1 MRVGRSFRTPSGV
14 REAPATA
21 AMARRSKITLA
32 TFPLSCWYTMDRTRV
47 SKFGSRNCMRY
58 GPTRS
63 MMRESTG
70 SAAVR
75 WRMASRMRKQKA
87 PAVRPP
93 YCNDMVRTHAAPL
106 RFLLALA
113 LLAAPALPQQPQKP
127 AEELPPPI
135 KVEVNLVNILA
146 SVRDKRGALIG
157 NLTKDYF
164 TILEDGKPQTI
175 KYFTRETD
183 LPLTIGLLVD
193 VSRSQENLLEIERR
207 AAVEFFGEVLRK
219 KDMAFVISF
228 GEESELLQDYTG
240 SPRLLEQALGQLRV
254 SSGVGGIGPGPVPTA
269 SQPRGTVLY
278 DAVYLA
284 ASEKLKG
291 EVGRKVL
298 VLITDGVDQGSR
310 MTRNQAIEA
319 AQKADAVIYSIDYQ
333 DPSAYGPFNFGG
345 GGGES
350 ELRRMSDETG
360 GRVFKVDRKHALDEV
375 FREIQDEMRSQ
386 YAIGYT
392 PTNDVKDGSYRRIDI
407 KLASKD
413 LKVQGGKGYYAVELD
428 SH

>member
-1 MRVGRSFRTPSGV
+1 
-14 REAPATA
+14 
-21 AMARRSKITLA
+21 
-32 TFPLSCWYTMDRTRV
+32 
-47 SKFGSRNCMRY
+47 
-58 GPTRS
+58 
-63 MMRESTG
+63 
-70 SAAVR
+70 
-75 WRMASRMRKQKA
+75 
-87 PAVRPP
+87 
-93 YCNDMVRTHAAPL
+93 MVRTHAAPL

-157 NLTKDYF
+157 NLTKDDF

-228 GEESELLQDYTG
+228 GEDAELEQDFTN
-240 SPRLLEQALGQLRV
+240 STRLLGRALDGLHV
-254 SSGVGGIGPGPVPTA
+254 SAPVGGLHPGPVPTVG
-269 SQPRGTVLY
+269 QPRGTVLF

-284 ASEKLKG
+284 AREKLQS
-291 EVGRKVL
+291 EVGRKAI

-310 MTRNQAIEA
+310 LKVSDAIEA
-319 AQKADAVIYSIDYQ
+319 AQRADSVVYGIYYF
-333 DPSAYGPFNFGG
+333 DPSAYGFFLHP
-345 GGGES
+345 
-350 ELRRMSDETG
+350 SDSDLVKMANETG
-360 GRVFKVDRKHALDEV
+360 GRVFKVDRKHTLPEV
-375 FREIQDEMRSQ
+375 FKELQDEMRSQ
-386 YAIGYT
+386 YAIAYT
-392 PTNDVKDGSYRRIDI
+392 PINEARDGSYRHIEIR
-407 KLASKD
+407 LKD
-413 LKVQGGKGYYAVELD
+413 KNLKVQARKGYYAAGR
-428 SH
+428 